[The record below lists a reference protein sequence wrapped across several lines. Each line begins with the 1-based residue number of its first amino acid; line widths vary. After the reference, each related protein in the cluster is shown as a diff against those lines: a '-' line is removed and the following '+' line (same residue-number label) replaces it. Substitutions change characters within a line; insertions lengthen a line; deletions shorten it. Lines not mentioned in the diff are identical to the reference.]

1 MTDRSESSGGTVD
14 EAAVRE
20 LRGQLAGDV
29 IVPDDDGYD
38 AARAVWNGYID
49 RRPRV
54 VVRCRGVADVLAA
67 VRFARAQTLLTAVR
81 GGGHNVAGFGT
92 CDGGIVID
100 LAPMKGVRVD
110 PEARTA
116 RAQPGLTWG
125 EFDRETQAFGLAT
138 TGGLVTTTGIAGFT
152 LGGGIGWL
160 MRKHGLTIDNLISA
174 DVVTADGRLVTA
186 NAASHPDLLW
196 ALRGGGGNF
205 GIVTSFEYRLHPVGP
220 IVVGGAVFH
229 PAEKAREVLRFYNRW
244 VATLPDEMTS
254 MAAFI
259 TAPPLPFIPQSLHGT
274 PMLAVAVCYAGPVED
289 GQRVAQ
295 PLVSFGPPAVAHVGP
310 VPYTILQGM
319 FDASAPRGIHS
330 YWKTHYVADLSDA
343 AIDALTAET
352 AKMRPLSPFT
362 TLHIHHLEGAVSRVN
377 PDATAFR
384 HRAPR
389 YAMNVVG
396 LWTAAEPAEPHI
408 AWVRRTFDAVQPFAT
423 GAPYLNFLGDEG
435 ADRVR
440 AAYGSETYDRLAKI
454 KERYDPANF
463 FRVNQNIRPA
473 APARA

>member
-1 MTDRSESSGGTVD
+1 MASRPESTAGD
-14 EAAVRE
+14 LEENAVEE
-20 LRGQLAGDV
+20 LRRQLAGEV
-29 IVPDDDGYD
+29 VVPQDSEYD
-38 AARAVWNGYID
+38 AARSVWNGYID
-49 RRPRV
+49 KRPRV
-54 VVRCRGVADVLAA
+54 VARCRGVADILAA
-67 VRFARAQTLLTAVR
+67 LRFARAHSLLTAIR

-100 LAPMKGVRVD
+100 LGPMKGVRVD

-160 MRKHGLTIDNLISA
+160 TRKHGFTIDNLISA
-174 DVVTADGRLVTA
+174 DVVTADGRLLTA
-186 NAASHPDLLW
+186 SPASHPDLFW

-205 GIVTSFEYRLHPVGP
+205 GIVTSFEFQLHPVGP
-220 IVVGGAVFH
+220 VVLGGAVFH

-259 TAPPLPFIPQSLHGT
+259 TAPPLPFIPQPLHGT
-274 PMLAVAVCYAGPVED
+274 PMVAIAVCYAGPMED

-295 PLVSFGPPAVAHVGP
+295 PLVTFGPPQVAHIGP

-319 FDASAPRGIHS
+319 FDASAPRGIHA
-330 YWKTHYVADLSDA
+330 YWKTHYVQDLSDA
-343 AIDALTAET
+343 AIDALVAET
-352 AKMRPLSPFT
+352 AKMGSLSPFA
-362 TLHIHHLEGAVSRVN
+362 TLHIHHLEGAVSRVK
-377 PDATAFR
+377 PEATAFR
-384 HRAPR
+384 HRTPR

-396 LWTAAEPAEPHI
+396 LWTAGEQADPHI

-440 AAYGSETYDRLAKI
+440 AAYGAETYDRLAKI
-454 KERYDPANF
+454 KQRYDPTNF

-473 APARA
+473 APTPA